1 MKEMFAMDSEKG
13 KVVFHD
19 LCDLGAAVINNQ
31 IDVVEEL
38 IGWLSNLLWKV
49 QYLYKGEGCSVNYN
63 GTKVVW
69 KDGYGKGLD
78 KEMEG
83 VTPLMLAIMFLS
95 TEHIG
100 DMAEKL
106 MMTDESIGKQEQ
118 TLSFM
123 IFI

>member
-1 MKEMFAMDSEKG
+1 M
-13 KVVFHD
+13 
-19 LCDLGAAVINNQ
+19 
-31 IDVVEEL
+31 
-38 IGWLSNLLWKV
+38 
-49 QYLYKGEGCSVNYN
+49 NYN

-95 TEHIG
+95 TEYVG

-106 MMTDESIGKQEQ
+106 MTTEENIGKQADIKSV
-118 TLSFM
+118 L
-123 IFI
+123 